1 MTRQQRPKRVRM
13 LALILVAAGSVFA
26 AACAKGVMDSE
37 EGITRIENFKK
48 HQEMRAASQF
58 KGLTWTAVG
67 PHRPSGR
74 MTDVEAHPS
83 RPGTMYCAAAQGGV
97 FKTTDEGKTWT
108 AIFEDFPTASIGD
121 LALAPSNPDIV
132 WVGTGEANIFRSSMA
147 GAGIWKSV
155 DAGKTFKHR
164 GLTDTQHISRILVH
178 PKNPNIVY
186 VASAGHEYTFSPD
199 RGVYKT
205 RNGGKTWA
213 KV

>member
-1 MTRQQRPKRVRM
+1 M
-13 LALILVAAGSVFA
+13 LALILVAAGSVLL
-26 AACAKGVMDSE
+26 AACAKGVTDSE
-37 EGITRIENFKK
+37 EGTARLENFKK
-48 HQEMRAASQF
+48 HQELRAASQF
-58 KGLTWTAVG
+58 KDLIWTAAG

-83 RPGTMYCAAAQGGV
+83 LPGTMYCAAAQGGV

-147 GAGIWKSV
+147 GAGIWKST
-155 DAGKTFKHR
+155 DAGKTFKHM

-186 VASAGHEYTFSPD
+186 VASAGHE
-199 RGVYKT
+199 
-205 RNGGKTWA
+205 
-213 KV
+213 